1 MASFTVY
8 KLHFTSPVH
17 FGDNRSDYGVS
28 LKTVQS
34 DTLYAAATSCLAKLG
49 VDIPSDGD
57 LGCAISSAFPFYQE
71 KKGSDAVYFFPK
83 PLRYSLPK
91 LKNIT
96 DAKKVKK
103 VAWLDLEYFQKVIKG
118 ESLFVNERED
128 IDAIKNK
135 TFLTRKPL
143 PEAFIASQVSPRVTV
158 SSRLGDED
166 AVPFYMDRVYFKD
179 YSGLFFIAQGDC
191 SLLEKGLNLLQY
203 EGIGT
208 DRNIG
213 NGYFEY
219 DKDTV
224 ELKFPQDSEYS
235 LSLSMFIPESKAMLD
250 EMLDKEKVSY
260 DFTRRGG
267 WITDSPYN
275 TVRKNV
281 IHAFLPASVFAIDPN
296 EVCVKGK
303 IVNLKPTALDDIA
316 KTKGLSGAIHPVWRC
331 GKSIFIPIK
340 I

>member
-17 FGDNRSDYGVS
+17 FGDNRSDYGIS

-34 DTLYAAATSCLAKLG
+34 DTLYAAVTSCLAKLG
-49 VDIPSDGD
+49 IDIPSDGD
-57 LGCAISSAFPFYQE
+57 LGCAISSAFPFYQG
-71 KKGSDAVYFFPK
+71 KKDTDPVYFFPK
-83 PLRYSLPK
+83 PLRYSLPR
-91 LKNIT
+91 LNDIT
-96 DAKKVKK
+96 NAKKVKK
-103 VAWLDLEYFQKVIKG
+103 VAWLDLEYFQKVING

-128 IDAIKNK
+128 MEAIKNK
-135 TFLTRKPL
+135 TFLTRRPL

-158 SSRLGDED
+158 PSRLGDED
-166 AVPFYMDRVYFKD
+166 AVPFYMDRVFFKD
-179 YSGLFFIAQGDC
+179 YSGLFFIAEGDC

-208 DRNIG
+208 DRNVG

-219 DKDTV
+219 DKDTI
-224 ELKFPQDSEYS
+224 ELQLPQNCEYA
-235 LSLSMFIPESKAMLD
+235 LSLSMFIPENKEQLDSMLSK
-250 EMLDKEKVSY
+250 EFVSY
-260 DFTRRGG
+260 DFVRRGG

-275 TVRKNV
+275 TIRKNV
-281 IHAFLPASVFAIDPN
+281 VHAFLPASVFSSRSESSCI
-296 EVCVKGK
+296 KGR
-303 IVNLKPTALDDIA
+303 IVNLKPDALDDIA
-316 KTKGLSGAIHPVWRC
+316 RAKGLIEDSHPVWRS

>member
-1 MASFTVY
+1 MSSFTVY
-8 KLHFTSPVH
+8 KLHFTTPVH

-34 DTLYAAATSCLAKLG
+34 DALYAAVTSCLAKLG
-49 VDIPSDGD
+49 SGIPSDGD
-57 LGCAISSAFPFYQE
+57 LGCAVSSAFPFYQE
-71 KKGSDAVYFFPK
+71 KKDSDAVYFFPK

-91 LKNIT
+91 LKDIT

-103 VAWLDLEYFQKVIKG
+103 VAWLDLEYFQKVING

-135 TFLTRKPL
+135 AFLTKRTL

-158 SSRLGDED
+158 PSRLGDEN

-219 DKDTV
+219 DKDIV
-224 ELKFPQDSEYS
+224 ELRLPQDCKYS
-235 LSLSMFIPESKAMLD
+235 LSMSMFIPESKDMLD
-250 EMLDKEKVSY
+250 EMLGGDNVSY

-281 IHAFLPASVFAIDPN
+281 IHAFLPASVFAMNTADI
-296 EVCVKGK
+296 CVKGK

-316 KTKGLSGAIHPVWRC
+316 RTKGLEGEIHPVWRC